1 MALITPAEQ
10 LVALKAAKARGVRKL
25 TMGGESVEYAS
36 QKEMNA
42 AIADLE
48 AELGV
53 PRPSR
58 QVYPRFVERS

>member
-1 MALITPAEQ
+1 MTTPAEQ
-10 LVALKAAKARGVRKL
+10 LAALKAAKARGVRKL
-25 TMGGESVEYAS
+25 TMGGESVEYSS

-53 PRPSR
+53 VRPSS

>member
-1 MALITPAEQ
+1 MSDKQQQ
-10 LVALKAAKARGVRKL
+10 LDALKAAKARGVRKL
-25 TMGGESVEYAS
+25 TMGSESVEYAT

-53 PRPSR
+53 RRASK
-58 QVYPRFVERS
+58 QVYPRFSERP

>member
-1 MALITPAEQ
+1 MSDAANQ
-10 LVALKAAKARGVRKL
+10 LAALKAAKARGVRKV
-25 TMGGESVEYAS
+25 TMGSESVEYAS

-53 PRPSR
+53 SRPSR
-58 QVYPRFVERS
+58 QVYPRFMERP